1 MGSSLFNRSLGR
13 SESQKVS
20 ACQCNENADKLIE
33 KLGEVNWGVK
43 ENWYPV
49 MYKEK
54 KKNFFPIFFLM
65 PLFLGLYKK
74 L

>member
-1 MGSSLFNRSLGR
+1 MDSSLFNRSLGR
-13 SESQKVS
+13 SASQKVS

-54 KKNFFPIFFLM
+54 KKLLSNFLFDAFIFGFV
-65 PLFLGLYKK
+65 
-74 L
+74 